1 MIYWN
6 MYLPNIFVVYT
17 LTKNIFYLE
26 SIKSDGFKNLLIV
39 IIYLIYFYIF
49 NIFQGIKLLYMT
61 VMFLRYICSMLS

>member
-6 MYLPNIFVVYT
+6 MYLPNILVLYT
-17 LTKNIFYLE
+17 LMKNIFYLE
-26 SIKSDGFKNLLIV
+26 SIKSDDFKIIV

>member
-1 MIYWN
+1 MC
-6 MYLPNIFVVYT
+6 LPNILVVYT
-17 LTKNIFYLE
+17 LMKNIFYLE